1 MIKFQN
7 HPFPPD
13 FSEIYDAKLANQLAN
28 THASI
33 SALNQMQ
40 KVLHNPELLM
50 RPILAKEAES
60 SSQLE
65 GTQAS
70 IEDAYQI
77 DITDQT
83 EEKRNE
89 ALEIRNYE
97 DAMLTGLSIMQ
108 QTSSDISELLIRET
122 HKRLMQGVRGQT
134 KSPGQYRLDDVWIGK
149 QGTGRANAKYIPP
162 DPTQVPVLMSNLLG
176 FVNSSQDLHVLLT
189 CAVMHHRFE
198 AIHPFKD
205 GNGRVGRLLI
215 SFYLIGQDLLDLP
228 MLYPSGYFEN
238 NKKEYMAAL
247 SNVDQHQSWYD
258 WFIFFLK
265 ALETQAKLSH
275 RIALKID
282 NLFKN
287 SREEIEK
294 ERANLNLIRVLEYT
308 FTRPYVTSAMLEDHL
323 SIPRTTCDRYLDK
336 LSKKEVIQFTGVHK
350 RNNVFVNRKLIDLLN
365 SI

>member
-1 MIKFQN
+1 MIRFKN

-13 FSEIYDAKLANQLAN
+13 LSKIYDAKLANQLAT

-33 SALNQMQ
+33 SALNQMK

-77 DITDQT
+77 DITEQT

-97 DAMLTGLSIMQ
+97 EAMLTGLQIMDR
-108 QTSSDISELLIRET
+108 SKSISELLIRET
-122 HKRLMQGVRGQT
+122 HKRLMKGVRGQT
-134 KSPGQYRLDDVWIGK
+134 KSPGEYRKDEVWIGAL
-149 QGTGRANAKYIPP
+149 GTGREDAKYLPP
-162 DPTQVPVLMSNLLG
+162 DPAQVSILMEKLLDFVADKGVL
-176 FVNSSQDLHVLLT
+176 HPLLT

-215 SFYLIGQDLLDLP
+215 SFYLINQGMLDLP
-228 MLYPSGYFEN
+228 MLYPSGYFEE
-238 NKKEYMAAL
+238 NKEQYMNELSAVDKEE
-247 SNVDQHQSWYD
+247 SWYE
-258 WFIFFLK
+258 WSIFFLK
-265 ALETQAKLSH
+265 ALEDQANISH
-275 RIALKID
+275 KTALEID
-282 NLFKN
+282 SLFKE
-287 SREEIEK
+287 SRSAIEK
-294 ERANLNLIRVLEYT
+294 ERANLNLIRVLEFT
-308 FTRPYVTSAMLEDHL
+308 FTRFYVTGSILEKDL
-323 SIPRTTCDRYLDK
+323 GIPRTTCDRYLEK
-336 LSKKEVIQFTGVHK
+336 LSEKKVIEFMGIHK
-350 RNNVFVNRKLIDLLN
+350 RSNVFVNRKLLN
-365 SI
+365 ILKNI